1 MASELNFMRMV
12 SAAIFLPCL
21 LGCAVE
27 PPAPTAQ
34 VELPYSACGTM
45 ADLRA
50 NLTGTPYPSA
60 KSDAV
65 LHRLGVRC
73 VGGGYP
79 AVVRARY

>member
-1 MASELNFMRMV
+1 MRILC
-12 SAAIFLPCL
+12 AAIVLPWL
-21 LGCAVE
+21 LGCAASP

-45 ADLRA
+45 ADLRT

-65 LHRLGVRC
+65 LMSLGVRC
-73 VGGGYP
+73 VGEGYP
-79 AVVRARY
+79 TVRARY

>member
-1 MASELNFMRMV
+1 MRILC
-12 SAAIFLPCL
+12 AAIVLLCL
-21 LGCAVE
+21 LGCAASP

-45 ADLRA
+45 ADLRS

-65 LHRLGVRC
+65 LMSLGVRC
-73 VGGGYP
+73 VGEGYP
-79 AVVRARY
+79 TVRARY

>member
-1 MASELNFMRMV
+1 MASELNPMRMM

-21 LGCAVE
+21 LGCAAQ
-27 PPAPTAQ
+27 PPGPYAE
-34 VELPYSACGTM
+34 VELPYSACGAM
-45 ADLRA
+45 AELRS

-60 KSDAV
+60 ESDAL

-79 AVVRARY
+79 TVVRVRY